1 MQVRLLGWPSITP
14 LREQTT
20 FSAVRGLETGAQ
32 SRGTG
37 TYWPTLASCQRGCS
51 RACQQVAARHSEAL
65 GRGSPS
71 EGRPSPSFQRP
82 WNQLPLPSSILDKS
96 FEHLYLFYFKPKG
109 QKWDLLLTRTR
120 SWTVLICDPYIP
132 HPKPLMGGQPVTFL
146 VLSPPSSSSVLG
158 LLVTCP
164 QALPVCFLI
173 SHLFI
178 IITCIYFTKNCG
190 FHSSCFSLIS
200 VLLNE
205 IQWGYWCK
213 LLSR

>member
-1 MQVRLLGWPSITP
+1 MSLAGQHHSHMPGNTTETWGLACRGHKPGVCGTSPSGGAGAHPGLGWQENKTGRALVTQRRVQVRLLEWPSTAP

-20 FSAVRGLETGAQ
+20 FSAVRGLETGVQ

-37 TYWPTLASCQRGCS
+37 TYWPTLASCRRGCS
-51 RACQQVAARHSEAL
+51 QARHQVAARHSKAL

-120 SWTVLICDPYIP
+120 L
-132 HPKPLMGGQPVTFL
+132 
-146 VLSPPSSSSVLG
+146 
-158 LLVTCP
+158 
-164 QALPVCFLI
+164 
-173 SHLFI
+173 
-178 IITCIYFTKNCG
+178 
-190 FHSSCFSLIS
+190 
-200 VLLNE
+200 
-205 IQWGYWCK
+205 
-213 LLSR
+213 